1 MGDHNCKAAFQ
12 GRRCETPWRAG
23 KPAQL
28 VALLLLVFLGCNRK
42 PPAPTPVVGPIH
54 LKDVSNQVG
63 ITFVHTDGSSGE
75 RYIIEP
81 MSGGLAL
88 FDYDSDGLIDIY
100 FLNGRPLPG
109 ADMAAKPR
117 NALYRNLGNWR
128 FEDVTIQAGVG
139 DLGFGLGVTVGDFDN
154 DGTPDLYVNNY
165 GPNVLYQNNGD
176 GTFTDVTRR
185 AQVDNGDLVG
195 AGACFLDMDA
205 DGDLDLYVA
214 NYIQFDPSMNVKR
227 IFNGY
232 PSYPS
237 PRDYLPVPDTLFRN
251 EGDGTFTDVSES
263 AGIRGQAGTGMGMV
277 CIDGDQ
283 DGDTDIFVLNDF
295 GENFYFENDGTGV
308 FEEAAVLVGLAYN
321 GYGLE
326 NASMGVDSGD
336 LDNDGLIDFFM
347 TCYQNEYT
355 VHYRNNGGGN
365 FEDISQQSQAGP
377 PAYAYVNWGANVV
390 DYDNDADKDLFIA
403 NGHTEDNIDK
413 YDSSTAYQV
422 LMNDGSGRFADV
434 SDQCGDGL
442 KPVFSSRGS
451 AWDDL
456 DNDGDIDGVIVNARE
471 RPTIL
476 RNDSQNANHWVKLR
490 VIGIESSRDAV
501 GAKVRVT
508 AGGLT
513 QVAEKQSGRGYQSHY
528 GSLIHFGLGNAK
540 TIERIEVEW
549 LGGQV
554 DVLENV
560 SVDQVLTIVQDR
572 AW

>member
-1 MGDHNCKAAFQ
+1 
-12 GRRCETPWRAG
+12 
-23 KPAQL
+23 
-28 VALLLLVFLGCNRK
+28 
-42 PPAPTPVVGPIH
+42 
-54 LKDVSNQVG
+54 
-63 ITFVHTDGSSGE
+63 
-75 RYIIEP
+75 
-81 MSGGLAL
+81 
-88 FDYDSDGLIDIY
+88 
-100 FLNGRPLPG
+100 
-109 ADMAAKPR
+109 
-117 NALYRNLGNWR
+117 
-128 FEDVTIQAGVG
+128 
-139 DLGFGLGVTVGDFDN
+139 
-154 DGTPDLYVNNY
+154 
-165 GPNVLYQNNGD
+165 
-176 GTFTDVTRR
+176 
-185 AQVDNGDLVG
+185 
-195 AGACFLDMDA
+195 MDA

-214 NYIQFDPSMNVKR
+214 NYIQFAPSMNVKR

-263 AGIRGQAGTGMGMV
+263 AGIRAQAGTGMGMV

-283 DGDTDIFVLNDF
+283 DGDTDVFVLNDF

-377 PAYAYVNWGANVV
+377 PAYAYVNWGANIV

-422 LMNDGSGRFADV
+422 PNMVLMNDGTGRFEDV
-434 SDQCGDGL
+434 SKKCGDGL
-442 KPVFSSRGS
+442 KPIRSSRGS

-456 DNDGDIDGVIVNARE
+456 DNDGDIDGVVLNARE
-471 RPTIL
+471 APTIL
-476 RNDSQNANHWVKLR
+476 RNDSKNSNHWIKLR
-490 VIGIESSRDAV
+490 VIGVQSSRDAI

-528 GSLIHFGLGNAK
+528 GSLIHFGLSNAE
-540 TIERIEVEW
+540 TIERVEVEW
-549 LGGQV
+549 LGGQI

-560 SVDQVLTIVQDR
+560 SADQVLTIVQDR
-572 AW
+572 VQ